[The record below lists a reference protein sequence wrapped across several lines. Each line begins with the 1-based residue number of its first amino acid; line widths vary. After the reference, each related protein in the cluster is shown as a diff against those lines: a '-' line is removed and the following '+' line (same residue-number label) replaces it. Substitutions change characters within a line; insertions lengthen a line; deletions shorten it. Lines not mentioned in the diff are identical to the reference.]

1 MSLLPRI
8 LGAATAA
15 YGVAALVQPRVL
27 ARPVG
32 MVEPDGELGPEA
44 RRKSAVIAGAWSA
57 LCALSLLTTRN
68 AR

>member
-1 MSLLPRI
+1 MSLSPRI

-15 YGVAALVQPRVL
+15 YGVAALVPPRVL

-32 MVEPDGELGPEA
+32 MVEPDGGPEA
-44 RRKSAVIAGAWSA
+44 RGKSAVIAGAWSA